1 MPESKQ
7 GTLADYVE
15 FRDEKLAQKFGST
28 PIPMSTL
35 YEAYFDGALELKT
48 DLTTLLK
55 KRHLFVKYSLT
66 QDHLKWAVTNFVPE
80 VSIHSKARDQR
91 IVREH
96 YDRGNDFFQSFLGDR
111 MAYTCAFFSQSGESL
126 DSAQWSKL
134 DRVCAKLGLEPGMKL
149 LDVGSGWGAL
159 LAHAAEHYGV
169 DATGVSLAEKETEHA
184 NAHLKRLGLSSRARA
199 VCADYRDI
207 QDQRFDRIACLE
219 MVEHVGVKNLSAFF
233 ERLYELLEDDGTLLM
248 QWTGLRR
255 GLHPEDLIWGLFMNK
270 YIFPG
275 ADASLPP
282 ASMLKATEK
291 AGFECQV
298 LENLSPHYVL
308 TIRAWAENW
317 EANRAAVVER
327 FGERWF
333 RIWSFFLAWS
343 GLVAEQGSAACFQLV
358 LNKNIDQFDRMQ
370 RLQLAE
376 SRAEIL
382 NRRDRERERARLFAA
397 E

>member
-1 MPESKQ
+1 
-7 GTLADYVE
+7 
-15 FRDEKLAQKFGST
+15 
-28 PIPMSTL
+28 
-35 YEAYFDGALELKT
+35 
-48 DLTTLLK
+48 
-55 KRHLFVKYSLT
+55 
-66 QDHLKWAVTNFVPE
+66 
-80 VSIHSKARDQR
+80 
-91 IVREH
+91 
-96 YDRGNDFFQSFLGDR
+96 
-111 MAYTCAFFSQSGESL
+111 
-126 DSAQWSKL
+126 
-134 DRVCAKLGLEPGMKL
+134 
-149 LDVGSGWGAL
+149 
-159 LAHAAEHYGV
+159 
-169 DATGVSLAEKETEHA
+169 
-184 NAHLKRLGLSSRARA
+184 
-199 VCADYRDI
+199 
-207 QDQRFDRIACLE
+207 
-219 MVEHVGVKNLSAFF
+219 
-233 ERLYELLEDDGTLLM
+233 
-248 QWTGLRR
+248 
-255 GLHPEDLIWGLFMNK
+255 NK